1 MLRRIQ
7 KLYSANAYN
16 KRRAIFMNI
25 LKPTSQDKIM
35 DLGGG
40 NGSLITNII
49 QGSQSYNITSAD
61 ILQENLDHIKL
72 AYKYSTVLIPE
83 SDRLPFKDGEYDIVF
98 CNSVIEH
105 VTVPKEFI
113 WNMKS
118 GKEFK
123 EQSLKRQK
131 EFADEIRRVG
141 KGYFVQTPN
150 KYFLIESHSWLPG
163 IVAILPRPILI
174 RVLRFFN
181 LFWPKKARPDW
192 NLLSYRQMQNLF
204 PDAIIYREKSLGF
217 TKSLIAIKKGSLS

>member
-1 MLRRIQ
+1 
-7 KLYSANAYN
+7 
-16 KRRAIFMNI
+16 MNI